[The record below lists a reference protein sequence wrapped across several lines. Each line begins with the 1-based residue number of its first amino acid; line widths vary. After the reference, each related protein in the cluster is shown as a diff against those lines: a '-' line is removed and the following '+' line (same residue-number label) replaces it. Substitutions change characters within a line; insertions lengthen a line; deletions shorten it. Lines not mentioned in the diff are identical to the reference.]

1 MRSLFQML
9 LALALTQPLGL
20 LAKAGTSYTQTTS
33 KSTNIGTKANNTV
46 ATTQYSSTALK
57 PTTTIK
63 PAATTTQSV
72 PTTTKTVASTPTQTT
87 TTTTTAQQA
96 PQPTVINNTT
106 VIRDQRQSSDNSFA
120 SSMMGAAA
128 GVVVADALVGN
139 HHNQPTTVVVQQ
151 PVQAQQPVQQQA
163 YVAPSSQSTYT
174 AQTPLIVEQKQQQ
187 TPKKESDSSFLST
200 LFALLGIAAVLGV
213 FYYFYKKK
221 QTSLANVQKNVPNFM
236 SMFIRIQKL
245 STLTNS
251 LDKEEL
257 IPLCTDQ
264 MFLELTK
271 INSENL
277 ENGLQNVIEDISIIN
292 ATIIDNKSDDNA
304 HYCSVKFNYKMIDYC
319 IDENGT
325 VIHGSKDRHQTGIE
339 VWTFKTTNYRDW
351 KLTAIE
357 QYVK

>member
-1 MRSLFQML
+1 MRPLFQL
-9 LALALTQPLGL
+9 LLVLTLIQPIGL
-20 LAKAGTSYTQTTS
+20 LAKAGTSYSSSSS
-33 KSTNIGTKANNTV
+33 KSLNIGTKANNTT

-63 PAATTTQSV
+63 PSTSTIATAPS
-72 PTTTKTVASTPTQTT
+72 TT
-87 TTTTTAQQA
+87 TTTTRPQTTTQTQQ
-96 PQPTVINNTT
+96 PQTTVVNNTT
-106 VIRDQRQSSDNSFA
+106 VIRDQQSSGSNFV
-120 SSMMGAAA
+120 SSMAGAAA
-128 GVVVADALVGN
+128 GVVVADALIGSHN
-139 HHNQPTTVVVQQ
+139 NQPTTVIVQQ
-151 PVQAQQPVQQQA
+151 PVTQPIQQQA
-163 YVAPSSQSTYT
+163 YVAPSSQSTHVVPT
-174 AQTPLIVEQKQQQ
+174 TPVIEQKQQ
-187 TPKKESDSSFLST
+187 PKPKQESGSSFLST
-200 LFALLGIAAVLGV
+200 LFVLLGIGTVIAV

-257 IPLCTDQ
+257 LPLCTDQ

-277 ENGLQNVIEDISIIN
+277 ENDLQNVIEDISIIN
-292 ATIIDNKSDDNA
+292 ATIVDNKSDDNA

-319 IDENGT
+319 VDENGT

-339 VWTFKTTNYRDW
+339 VWTFKTSNYRDW

-357 QYVK
+357 QYVR